1 MISDVP
7 IVFFPH
13 HLGNLLGLVSLI
25 FHGRLVAEP
34 LRSSECLWNFVRDP
48 VLVRDCLANVARHL
62 DMASLAFF

>member
-34 LRSSECLWNFVRDP
+34 LRSSECLPWLFSEASIDRIDDP
-48 VLVRDCLANVARHL
+48 GKLLQ
-62 DMASLAFF
+62 